1 MLIVFEKKLS
11 MSMKFR
17 LINIYEFLSSDQRTF
32 GYQYYGGAWLDRYL
46 TGTAHISVV
55 GPDGDAVALT
65 STVNL

>member
-1 MLIVFEKKLS
+1 MIDLS
-11 MSMKFR
+11 MNFSR
-17 LINIYEFLSSDQRTF
+17 SDDRTF
-32 GYQYYGGAWLDRYL
+32 GYEYYGGTWLDRFL